1 MDKIC
6 ISGLELQTVI
16 GTLPEERE
24 HRQPVLLD
32 LEIGLDLAAAGRSDD
47 LAQTVD
53 YSEIENRMIR
63 LAETTH
69 FQLIEAFAQA
79 AADVVLSYEKAVQC
93 TVTVTKPGASRRATV
108 KVELNRKKA

>member
-1 MDKIC
+1 MDKIH
-6 ISGLELQTVI
+6 ISGLELMTVI

-24 HRQPVLLD
+24 HRQRLLLD

-47 LAQTVD
+47 LTQTID
-53 YSEIENRMIR
+53 YSEIESRMIR

-69 FQLIEAFAQA
+69 FRLVEAFAQA
-79 AADVVLSYEKAVQC
+79 AADIVLAYEKTVRC

-108 KVELNRKKA
+108 KVELNRTKV